1 MEKIT
6 IYKEQLSRM
15 RSMNKYY
22 HDQFL
27 IDVRVLF
34 VLNTVFIY
42 LSLGNLNALYLIP
55 LISLFGSVILS
66 FHAYFLIFSRQ
77 YTQFIEKRINNEYS
91 EDILIAHELENEYF
105 FPINQKKIVVAVLN
119 KGFTWFSFVT
129 LFITFYGVSTYSWS
143 IMQMFNKGMNI
154 YFIYF
159 ILFTTFVTLSVGFWW
174 FLSGT
179 GEKRLESC
187 LLYTS
192 DAADE

>member
-34 VLNTVFIY
+34 VLSTVFIY

-105 FPINQKKIVVAVLN
+105 FPINEKKIVVAVLN

-129 LFITFYGVSTYSWS
+129 LFITVYGVSTYAWS
-143 IMQMFNKGMNI
+143 IIQMFNEGMNI

-159 ILFTTFVTLSVGFWW
+159 ILFITFITLSVGFWW

-179 GEKRLESC
+179 GEKRLERVFEK
-187 LLYTS
+187 YG
-192 DAADE
+192 

>member
-27 IDVRVLF
+27 TDVRVLF
-34 VLNTVFIY
+34 ILNTVFIF
-42 LSLGNLNALYLIP
+42 LSLSNLNALYLIP

-77 YTQFIEKRINNEYS
+77 YTEFIEKRINNEYD
-91 EDILIAHELENEYF
+91 EEILIAHELENEYF

-129 LFITFYGVSTYSWS
+129 LFITFYGLSTYVWS
-143 IMQMFNKGMNI
+143 VMMMFNNNMNTN
-154 YFIYF
+154 FIYF
-159 ILFTTFVTLSVGFWW
+159 ILFITLVTLSVGFWW

-179 GEKRLESC
+179 GEKRLEKVFAK
-187 LLYTS
+187 YG
-192 DAADE
+192 

>member
-15 RSMNKYY
+15 RSMNRYY

-27 IDVRVLF
+27 TDVRVLF
-34 VLNTVFIY
+34 ILNTIFIF
-42 LSLGNLNALYLIP
+42 LSLGNPNALYLIP

-77 YTQFIEKRINNEYS
+77 YTEFIEKRINNEYD
-91 EDILIAHELENEYF
+91 EEILIAHELENEYF

-129 LFITFYGVSTYSWS
+129 LFITFYGVSTYAWS
-143 IMQMFNKGMNI
+143 IMKLFNNGMNTN
-154 YFIYF
+154 FIYF
-159 ILFTTFVTLSVGFWW
+159 ILFITLVTLSVGFWW

-179 GEKRLESC
+179 GEKRLEKVFAQ
-187 LLYTS
+187 YG
-192 DAADE
+192 

>member
-6 IYKEQLSRM
+6 IYKDQLSRM
-15 RSMNKYY
+15 RSMNRYY

-34 VLNTVFIY
+34 VLNTIFIF
-42 LSLGNLNALYLIP
+42 LSLGSSNALYLLP

-77 YTQFIEKRINNEYS
+77 YTQFIEERINTEFD

-129 LFITFYGVSTYSWS
+129 LFITFYGVSTFAWS
-143 IMQMFNKGMNI
+143 IYQIINNEMNI
-154 YFIYF
+154 NFVYF
-159 ILFTTFVTLSVGFWW
+159 ILLVTLVTLSVGFWW

-179 GEKRLESC
+179 GEKRLERIFKK
-187 LLYTS
+187 YG
-192 DAADE
+192 

>member
-6 IYKEQLSRM
+6 IYKDQLSRM
-15 RSMNKYY
+15 RSMNRYY

-34 VLNTVFIY
+34 VLNTIFIF
-42 LSLGNLNALYLIP
+42 LSLGNSNALYLLP

-77 YTQFIEKRINNEYS
+77 YTQFIEERINTEFDQ
-91 EDILIAHELENEYF
+91 DILIAHELENEYF

-129 LFITFYGVSTYSWS
+129 LFITFYGVSTFAWS
-143 IMQMFNKGMNI
+143 IYQ
-154 YFIYF
+154 
-159 ILFTTFVTLSVGFWW
+159 LS
-174 FLSGT
+174 LIHI
-179 GEKRLESC
+179 
-187 LLYTS
+187 
-192 DAADE
+192 

>member
-27 IDVRVLF
+27 TDVRVLF
-34 VLNTVFIY
+34 ILNTIFIF
-42 LSLGNLNALYLIP
+42 LSLGNPNALYLIP

-77 YTQFIEKRINNEYS
+77 YTEFIEKRINNEYD
-91 EDILIAHELENEYF
+91 EEILIAHELENEYF

-129 LFITFYGVSTYSWS
+129 LFITFYGVSTYAWS
-143 IMQMFNKGMNI
+143 IMKMFNNGMNTN
-154 YFIYF
+154 FIYF
-159 ILFTTFVTLSVGFWW
+159 ILFITLVTLSVGFWW

-179 GEKRLESC
+179 GEKRLEKVFAQ
-187 LLYTS
+187 YG
-192 DAADE
+192 

>member
-42 LSLGNLNALYLIP
+42 LSLGNPNALYLVP
-55 LISLFGSVILS
+55 LISLFGSVVLS

-129 LFITFYGVSTYSWS
+129 LFITFYGVSAYSWS
-143 IMQMFNKGMNI
+143 IIQMFNKGMNI

-159 ILFTTFVTLSVGFWW
+159 ILFITFVTLSVGFWW

-179 GEKRLESC
+179 GEKRLERVFEK
-187 LLYTS
+187 YG
-192 DAADE
+192 

>member
-15 RSMNKYY
+15 RSMNRYY

-34 VLNTVFIY
+34 ILNTVFIF

-77 YTQFIEKRINNEYS
+77 YSEFIEKRINNEYN
-91 EDILIAHELENEYF
+91 EEILIAHELENEYF

-129 LFITFYGVSTYSWS
+129 LFITFYGVSTYAWS
-143 IMQMFNKGMNI
+143 IMKLFNNGMNTN
-154 YFIYF
+154 FIYF
-159 ILFTTFVTLSVGFWW
+159 ILFITLVTLSVGFWW

-179 GEKRLESC
+179 GEKRLEKVFTK
-187 LLYTS
+187 YG
-192 DAADE
+192 

>member
-27 IDVRVLF
+27 TDVRVLF
-34 VLNTVFIY
+34 ILNTIFIF
-42 LSLGNLNALYLIP
+42 LSLGNPNALYLIP

-77 YTQFIEKRINNEYS
+77 YTEFIEKRINNEYD
-91 EDILIAHELENEYF
+91 EEILIAHELENEYF

-129 LFITFYGVSTYSWS
+129 LFITFYGISTYAWS
-143 IMQMFNKGMNI
+143 IMKMFNNGMNAN
-154 YFIYF
+154 FIHF
-159 ILFTTFVTLSVGFWW
+159 ILFITLVTLSVGFWW

-179 GEKRLESC
+179 GEKRLEKVFAK
-187 LLYTS
+187 YGQ
-192 DAADE
+192 

>member
-27 IDVRVLF
+27 TDVRVLF
-34 VLNTVFIY
+34 ILNTVFIF

-77 YTQFIEKRINNEYS
+77 YTEFIEKNINKEY
-91 EDILIAHELENEYF
+91 EEEILIAHELENEYF

-129 LFITFYGVSTYSWS
+129 LFITFYGVSTYAWS
-143 IMQMFNKGMNI
+143 IMKMFNNNMNTN
-154 YFIYF
+154 FIYF
-159 ILFTTFVTLSVGFWW
+159 ILFITLVTLSVGFWW

-179 GEKRLESC
+179 GEKRLEKVFAK
-187 LLYTS
+187 YG
-192 DAADE
+192 

>member
-6 IYKEQLSRM
+6 IYKDQLSRM
-15 RSMNKYY
+15 RSMNRYY

-34 VLNTVFIY
+34 VFNTIFIF
-42 LSLGNLNALYLIP
+42 LSLGNSNALYLLP

-77 YTQFIEKRINNEYS
+77 YTQFIEKRINTEFD

-105 FPINQKKIVVAVLN
+105 FPINQKKIVVAVIN

-129 LFITFYGVSTYSWS
+129 LFITFYGVSTFAWS
-143 IMQMFNKGMNI
+143 IYQIINNEMNI
-154 YFIYF
+154 NFVYF
-159 ILFTTFVTLSVGFWW
+159 ILLVTLVTLSVGFWW

-179 GEKRLESC
+179 GEKRLERVFNKHG
-187 LLYTS
+187 
-192 DAADE
+192 E

>member
-27 IDVRVLF
+27 TDVRVLF
-34 VLNTVFIY
+34 ILNTVFIF

-77 YTQFIEKRINNEYS
+77 YTEFIEKRINNEYD
-91 EDILIAHELENEYF
+91 EEVLIAHELENEYF

-129 LFITFYGVSTYSWS
+129 LFITFYGVSTYAWS
-143 IMQMFNKGMNI
+143 IMKLFNNNMNTN
-154 YFIYF
+154 FIYF
-159 ILFTTFVTLSVGFWW
+159 ILFITLVTLSVGFWW

-179 GEKRLESC
+179 GEKRLEKVFAK
-187 LLYTS
+187 YG
-192 DAADE
+192 

>member
-27 IDVRVLF
+27 TDVRVLF
-34 VLNTVFIY
+34 ILNTVFIF

-77 YTQFIEKRINNEYS
+77 YTEFIEKRINNEYD
-91 EDILIAHELENEYF
+91 EEILIAHELENEYF

-129 LFITFYGVSTYSWS
+129 LFITFYGVSTYAWS
-143 IMQMFNKGMNI
+143 IMKLFNNNMNTN
-154 YFIYF
+154 FIYF
-159 ILFTTFVTLSVGFWW
+159 ILFITLVTLSVGFWW

-179 GEKRLESC
+179 GEKRLEKVFAK
-187 LLYTS
+187 YG
-192 DAADE
+192 

>member
-15 RSMNKYY
+15 RSMNRYY

-42 LSLGNLNALYLIP
+42 LSLGNPNALYLIP

-129 LFITFYGVSTYSWS
+129 LFITFYGVSTYAWS
-143 IMQMFNKGMNI
+143 IIQMFNQGMNI

-159 ILFTTFVTLSVGFWW
+159 ILFITFVTISVGFWW

-179 GEKRLESC
+179 GEKRLERVFEK
-187 LLYTS
+187 YG
-192 DAADE
+192 

>member
-42 LSLGNLNALYLIP
+42 LSLGNPNALYLIP

-77 YTQFIEKRINNEYS
+77 YTQFIEKRINNEYN

-143 IMQMFNKGMNI
+143 VMQMFNKGMNI

-159 ILFTTFVTLSVGFWW
+159 ILFITFVTLSVGFWW

-179 GEKRLESC
+179 GEKRLERVFEK
-187 LLYTS
+187 YG
-192 DAADE
+192 

>member
-6 IYKEQLSRM
+6 IYKDQLSRM
-15 RSMNKYY
+15 RSMNRYY

-34 VLNTVFIY
+34 ILNTVFIF
-42 LSLGNLNALYLIP
+42 LSLGNSNALYLIP

-77 YTQFIEKRINNEYS
+77 YTQFIEKRINKEYA

-129 LFITFYGVSTYSWS
+129 LFITAYGIGTFLFSSYQIYSKNLGLVYFYVIIGLLLV
-143 IMQMFNKGMNI
+143 
-154 YFIYF
+154 
-159 ILFTTFVTLSVGFWW
+159 TTFIGVWW
-174 FLSGT
+174 FVSGT
-179 GEKRLESC
+179 GEQRLKKVFEKHES
-187 LLYTS
+187 
-192 DAADE
+192 

>member
-6 IYKEQLSRM
+6 IYKDQLSRM
-15 RSMNKYY
+15 RSMNRYY

-34 VLNTVFIY
+34 VFNTIFIF
-42 LSLGNLNALYLIP
+42 LSLGNSNALYLLP

-77 YTQFIEKRINNEYS
+77 YTQFIEERINTEFD

-129 LFITFYGVSTYSWS
+129 LFITFYGVSTFAWS
-143 IMQMFNKGMNI
+143 IYQIINNEMNI
-154 YFIYF
+154 NFVYF
-159 ILFTTFVTLSVGFWW
+159 ILLVTLVTLSVGFWW

-179 GEKRLESC
+179 GEKRLERIFKK
-187 LLYTS
+187 YG
-192 DAADE
+192 

>member
-6 IYKEQLSRM
+6 IYKDQLSRM
-15 RSMNKYY
+15 RSMNRYY

-34 VLNTVFIY
+34 VLNTIFIF
-42 LSLGNLNALYLIP
+42 LSLGNSNALYLLP

-77 YTQFIEKRINNEYS
+77 YTQFIEERINTEFD

-129 LFITFYGVSTYSWS
+129 LFITFYGVSTFAWS
-143 IMQMFNKGMNI
+143 IYQIINYEMNI
-154 YFIYF
+154 NFVYF
-159 ILFTTFVTLSVGFWW
+159 ILLVTLVTLSVGFWW

-179 GEKRLESC
+179 GEKRLERIFKK
-187 LLYTS
+187 YG
-192 DAADE
+192 

>member
-42 LSLGNLNALYLIP
+42 LSLGNLNSLYLIP

-159 ILFTTFVTLSVGFWW
+159 ILFITFVTLSVGFWW

-179 GEKRLESC
+179 GEKRLERVFEK
-187 LLYTS
+187 YG
-192 DAADE
+192 

>member
-27 IDVRVLF
+27 TDVRVLF
-34 VLNTVFIY
+34 ILNTVFIF
-42 LSLGNLNALYLIP
+42 LSLGNFNALYLIP

-77 YTQFIEKRINNEYS
+77 YTEFIEKRINNEYD
-91 EDILIAHELENEYF
+91 EEVLIAHELENEYF

-129 LFITFYGVSTYSWS
+129 LFITFYGVSTYAWS
-143 IMQMFNKGMNI
+143 IMKLFNNNMNTN
-154 YFIYF
+154 FIYF
-159 ILFTTFVTLSVGFWW
+159 ILFITLVTLSVGFWW

-179 GEKRLESC
+179 GEKRLEKVFAK
-187 LLYTS
+187 YG
-192 DAADE
+192 

>member
-6 IYKEQLSRM
+6 IYKDQLSRM
-15 RSMNKYY
+15 RSMNRYY

-34 VLNTVFIY
+34 VLNTIFIF
-42 LSLGNLNALYLIP
+42 LSLGNSNALYLLP

-77 YTQFIEKRINNEYS
+77 YTQFIEERINTEFD
-91 EDILIAHELENEYF
+91 EDILIAHQLENEYF

-129 LFITFYGVSTYSWS
+129 LFITFYGVSTFAWS
-143 IMQMFNKGMNI
+143 IYQIINNEMNI
-154 YFIYF
+154 NFVYF
-159 ILFTTFVTLSVGFWW
+159 ILLVTLVTLSVGFWW

-179 GEKRLESC
+179 GEKRLERIFKK
-187 LLYTS
+187 YG
-192 DAADE
+192 